1 MKFAHMADVHI
12 GSWRDPKLKDLA
24 TEAFS
29 KALEISV
36 HKKVDFILIS
46 GDLFNTALPGIDN
59 LKSVVKEF
67 KALKE
72 KDIPIYVI
80 PGSHDYS
87 PSGKTMIDVL
97 EEAGLLVNV
106 FKGKVVD
113 GKLQLRFTKDEKTG
127 VKITGILGRRGTLEK
142 LYYQDLDLEHLEKEH
157 GKKIFMFHTSIT
169 ELKPGQKSAMDSTD
183 VSYMPKNFDYY
194 AGGHV
199 HIVQKY
205 DFKDH
210 KNVIYPGPIFPANFE
225 ELENLENGGFYIY
238 DDEAHEHIG
247 KHEHEGKQEHD
258 VKHESV
264 KLERVEIHIKNT
276 FKIEI
281 NCEHKSPEEV
291 NQSIYDKLKG
301 KELLNTIVLIRV
313 AGKLKTGKVSD
324 IHFKE
329 IFDACYTQGAFFVM
343 RNTVKVVSAEYE
355 EIQTE
360 HASPE
365 ELEEAIIKEHLGQ
378 IKVKGFDSETELRLT
393 RELMHLLSSEKHE
406 GEKVYEYDER
416 VKKEVDRLLE
426 L

>member
-1 MKFAHMADVHI
+1 MADVHI

-24 TEAFS
+24 TDAFI
-29 KALEISV
+29 KAMEICV

-72 KDIPIYVI
+72 KDVPVYVI

-113 GKLQLRFTKDEKTG
+113 GKLQLKFTKDAKTG

-142 LYYQDLDLEHLEKEH
+142 LYYQDLDLEHLENEK

-169 ELKPGQKSAMDSTD
+169 ELKPGSKSSMDSTD
-183 VSYMPKNFDYY
+183 VSYMPKNFEYY

-199 HIVQKY
+199 HIVHQY
-205 DFKDH
+205 SFKDH
-210 KNVIYPGPIFPANFE
+210 KNVVYPGPLFPANFE
-225 ELENLENGGFYIY
+225 ELEELGVGGFYIY
-238 DDEAHEHIG
+238 DDD
-247 KHEHEGKQEHD
+247 KHDAKD
-258 VKHESV
+258 KDT
-264 KLERVEIHIKNT
+264 KLEREDIPIKNT
-276 FKIEI
+276 FKISI
-281 NCEHKSPEEV
+281 DCEHKSPEEV
-291 NQSIYDKLKG
+291 TEAVYAAIKG
-301 KELLNTIVLIRV
+301 KELLNNIVLIRIS
-313 AGKLKTGKVSD
+313 GKLKSGRVS
-324 IHFKE
+324 E
-329 IFDACYTQGAFFVM
+329 INFREIQIKCYAQGAFFVM
-343 RNTVKVVSAEYE
+343 RNTVKVVGAEYE
-355 EIQTE
+355 EIKIYQKN
-360 HASPE
+360 PE
-365 ELEEAIIKEHLGQ
+365 DVEEAIIQEHLGQ
-378 IKVKGFDSETELRLT
+378 IKVKGFDAETESRIT
-393 RELMHLLSSEKHE
+393 REMMHLLSSEKHE
-406 GEKVYEYDER
+406 GEKVYEYEER

>member
-1 MKFAHMADVHI
+1 MKFAHMADIHI

-24 TEAFS
+24 TEAFI
-29 KALEISV
+29 KALAICV

-67 KALKE
+67 KILKE
-72 KDIPIYVI
+72 KNIPVYII

-106 FKGKVVD
+106 FKGKVID
-113 GKLQLRFTKDEKTG
+113 EKLQLRFTKNEKTG
-127 VKITGILGRRGTLEK
+127 VKITGVLGRRGTLEK

-169 ELKPGQKSAMDSTD
+169 ELKPGSKSAMDSTD
-183 VSYMPKNFDYY
+183 MSYMPKNFEYY

-199 HIVQKY
+199 HIVHKY
-205 DFKDH
+205 DFPDH

-225 ELENLENGGFYIY
+225 ELEDLEYGGFYIY
-238 DDEAHEHIG
+238 DDSLNAELKLLRE
-247 KHEHEGKQEHD
+247 D
-258 VKHESV
+258 V
-264 KLERVEIHIKNT
+264 IIKNT
-276 FKIEI
+276 FKINI
-281 NCEHKSPEEV
+281 AAEHKSPEEV
-291 NQSIYDKLKG
+291 TELIYEKIKG
-301 KELLNTIVLIRV
+301 KELLNNIVLIRV

-324 IHFKE
+324 MNFKE
-329 IFDACYTQGAFFVM
+329 IFNKCYSQGAFFVM
-343 RNTVKVVSAEYE
+343 RNTVKVVGAEYE
-355 EIQTE
+355 EINIE
-360 HASPE
+360 ASPE
-365 ELEEAIIKEHLGQ
+365 DVEESLIKEHLGQ
-378 IKVKGFDSETELRLT
+378 IKITGFDSEVELRLT
-393 RELMHLLSSEKHE
+393 RELMHIFSSEKHE
-406 GEKVYEYDER
+406 GEKVYEYEER

>member
-1 MKFAHMADVHI
+1 MKFAHLADVHI

-24 TEAFS
+24 TEAFI
-29 KALEISV
+29 KAMEISL

-67 KALKE
+67 KILKE
-72 KDIPIYVI
+72 KDVPVYVI

-113 GKLQLRFTKDEKTG
+113 EKLQLKFTKDEKTG
-127 VKITGILGRRGTLEK
+127 AKITGILGRRGTLEK

-169 ELKPGQKSAMDSTD
+169 ELKPGSKSAMDSTD

-199 HIVQKY
+199 HIVHKF

-210 KNVIYPGPIFPANFE
+210 KNVVYPGPLFPANFE
-225 ELENLENGGFYIY
+225 ELEELGNGGFYIY
-238 DDEAHEHIG
+238 DDA
-247 KHEHEGKQEHD
+247 KHEH
-258 VKHESV
+258 
-264 KLERVEIHIKNT
+264 KLEREELPIKNT
-276 FKIEI
+276 FKIHI

-291 NQSIYDKLKG
+291 DSMICALIKG
-301 KELLNTIVLIRV
+301 KEFINTIVLIRV

-324 IHFKE
+324 INFRE
-329 IFDACYTQGAFFVM
+329 IFNKCYTQGAFFVM
-343 RNTVKVVSAEYE
+343 RNTVKIVSAEYE
-355 EIQTE
+355 EIKIDQKN
-360 HASPE
+360 PE
-365 ELEEAIIKEHLGQ
+365 DVEEAIIKEHLGQ
-378 IKVKGFDSETELRLT
+378 IKVHGFDSEIESRIT
-393 RELMHLLSSEKHE
+393 REMMHLLASEKHE
-406 GEKVYEYDER
+406 GEKVYEYEER

>member
-1 MKFAHMADVHI
+1 MRFAHMADIHI

-24 TEAFS
+24 TVAFT
-29 KALEISV
+29 KALKISLE
-36 HKKVDFILIS
+36 KKVDFILIS
-46 GDLFNTALPGIDN
+46 GDLFNTALPGIDS
-59 LKSVVKEF
+59 LKTVVKE
-67 KALKE
+67 LKVLNE
-72 KDIPIYVI
+72 KDVPVYVI

-97 EEAGLLVNV
+97 EEAGLLLNV

-113 GKLQLRFTKDEKTG
+113 GKLQLKFTEDKRTG
-127 VKITGILGRRGTLEK
+127 VKITGMLGRRGTLEK
-142 LYYQDLDLEHLEKEH
+142 LYYQDLDLEHLESEH

-183 VSYMPKNFDYY
+183 VSYMPKGFEYY
-194 AGGHV
+194 AGGHI

-225 ELENLENGGFYIY
+225 ELENLEDGGFYIY
-238 DDEAHEHIG
+238 DDD
-247 KHEHEGKQEHD
+247 KHD
-258 VKHESV
+258 NR
-264 KLERVEIHIKNT
+264 LEREDIHIKNT

-281 NCEHKSPEEV
+281 DCEHLGPEEV
-291 NQSIYDKLKG
+291 NQLILEKLKG

-329 IFDACYTQGAFFVM
+329 IFDSCYTQGAFFVM

-355 EIQTE
+355 EIRTDT
-360 HASPE
+360 SRPE
-365 ELEEAIIKEHLGQ
+365 ELEESIIAEHLGQ

-393 RELMHLLSSEKHE
+393 RELMQILSSEKHE

-416 VKKEVDRLLE
+416 VKKEVDRILE

>member
-1 MKFAHMADVHI
+1 MADIHI

-24 TEAFS
+24 TEAFT
-29 KALEISV
+29 KALDISSK
-36 HKKVDFILIS
+36 KKVDFILIS

-67 KALKE
+67 KILKE
-72 KDIPIYVI
+72 KDVPVYVI

-87 PSGKTMIDVL
+87 PSGKTMVDVL

-106 FKGKVVD
+106 FKGKIVN

-183 VSYMPKNFDYY
+183 VSYMPKGFEYY

-210 KNVIYPGPIFPANFE
+210 KNVVYPGPIFPANFE
-225 ELENLENGGFYIY
+225 ELEELGSGGFYIY
-238 DDEAHEHIG
+238 DDS
-247 KHEHEGKQEHD
+247 KHGED
-258 VKHESV
+258 RF
-264 KLERVEIHIKNT
+264 EREDIHIKNT
-276 FKIEI
+276 FKINI
-281 NCEHKSPEEV
+281 DCEHMSPEEA
-291 NQSIYDKLKG
+291 NQALFEKLKD
-301 KELLNTIVLIRV
+301 KELLNTIVLIR
-313 AGKLKTGKVSD
+313 ATGKLKTGKVSD
-324 IHFKE
+324 IRFKE
-329 IFDACYTQGAFFVM
+329 IFDKCYSQGAFFVM

-355 EIQTE
+355 EIKTD
-360 HASPE
+360 HSRPE
-365 ELEEAIIKEHLGQ
+365 ELEESIIREHLGQ
-378 IKVKGFDSETELRLT
+378 IKVKGFDGEKELRLT
-393 RELMHLLSSEKHE
+393 RELMQILSSDKHE

-416 VKKEVDRLLE
+416 VKKETDRLLE

>member
-24 TEAFS
+24 TEAFIRAMDICV
-29 KALEISV
+29 K
-36 HKKVDFILIS
+36 KKVDFILIS

-67 KALKE
+67 KLLKE
-72 KDIPIYVI
+72 KDIPVYVI

-113 GKLQLRFTKDEKTG
+113 EKLQLKFTKDEKTG
-127 VKITGILGRRGTLEK
+127 VKITGVLGRRGTLEK

-169 ELKPGQKSAMDSTD
+169 ELKPGHKSAMDSTD

-199 HIVQKY
+199 HIIHKY

-210 KNVIYPGPIFPANFE
+210 KNVVYPGPLFPANFE
-225 ELENLENGGFYIY
+225 ELEELGNGGFYICE
-238 DDEAHEHIG
+238 DDTHSSHGAHE
-247 KHEHEGKQEHD
+247 KT
-258 VKHESV
+258 VKM
-264 KLERVEIHIKNT
+264 EREELPIKNT
-276 FKIEI
+276 FKMEI
-281 NCEHKSPEEV
+281 DCEHKTPEEV
-291 NQSIYDKLKG
+291 DSMIYSHIKG
-301 KELLNTIVLIRV
+301 KEFINTIVMIRV

-324 IHFKE
+324 INFRE
-329 IFDACYTQGAFFVM
+329 IFSKCYSQGAFFVM

-355 EIQTE
+355 EIKIDQKN
-360 HASPE
+360 PE
-365 ELEEAIIKEHLGQ
+365 DVEEAIIKEHLGQ
-378 IKVKGFDSETELRLT
+378 IKVQGFDAETESRIT
-393 RELMHLLSSEKHE
+393 RELMNILSSEKHE
-406 GEKVYEYDER
+406 GEKVYEYEER
-416 VKKEVDRLLE
+416 VKKDVDRLLE

>member
-24 TEAFS
+24 TDAFI
-29 KALEISV
+29 KAMDICV
-36 HKKVDFILIS
+36 KKKVDFILIS

-72 KDIPIYVI
+72 KNISVYVI

-113 GKLQLRFTKDEKTG
+113 GKLQLKFTKDEKTG

-169 ELKPGQKSAMDSTD
+169 EMKPGSKGAMDSTD
-183 VSYMPKNFDYY
+183 VSYMPKNFEYY

-199 HIVQKY
+199 HIVHEFS
-205 DFKDH
+205 FKDH
-210 KNVIYPGPIFPANFE
+210 KNVVYPGPIFPANFE
-225 ELENLENGGFYIY
+225 ELEDLGTGGFYICEE
-238 DDEAHEHIG
+238 D
-247 KHEHEGKQEHD
+247 KHGLI
-258 VKHESV
+258 
-264 KLERVEIHIKNT
+264 KLEREDIPIKNV
-276 FKIEI
+276 FKISI
-281 NCEHKSPEEV
+281 NCEHKSPQEV
-291 NQSIYDKLKG
+291 DEIVYAQLKG
-301 KELLNTIVLIRV
+301 KELLNNIVLIRI

-324 IHFKE
+324 INFKE
-329 IFDACYTQGAFFVM
+329 IFSKCYTQGAFFVM

-355 EIQTE
+355 EITIDQKN
-360 HASPE
+360 PE
-365 ELEEAIIKEHLGQ
+365 DVEEAIIKEHLGQ
-378 IKVKGFDSETELRLT
+378 VKVNSFDSETELRLT
-393 RELMHLLSSEKHE
+393 REMMHLLSSEKHE
-406 GEKVYEYDER
+406 GEKVYEYEER

>member
-29 KALEISV
+29 KAIEVSV
-36 HKKVDFILIS
+36 KKKVDFILIA
-46 GDLFNTALPGIDN
+46 GDLFNTALPGIDS

-67 KALKE
+67 KVLKE
-72 KDIPIYVI
+72 KDVPVYVI

-97 EEAGLLVNV
+97 EEAGLLINV
-106 FKGKVVD
+106 FKGKVVE
-113 GKLQLRFTKDEKTG
+113 GKLQLKFTKDEKTG

-142 LYYQDLDLEHLEKEH
+142 LYYQDLDLEHLEKEK

-169 ELKPGQKSAMDSTD
+169 ELKPGSKSSMDSTD
-183 VSYMPKNFDYY
+183 VSYMPKGFDYY

-199 HIVQKY
+199 HIVHKY
-205 DFKDH
+205 DFKDY
-210 KNVIYPGPIFPANFE
+210 KNVVYPGPIFPANFE
-225 ELENLENGGFYIY
+225 ELEDLNEGGFYIY
-238 DDEAHEHIG
+238 DDA
-247 KHEHEGKQEHD
+247 KHGEG
-258 VKHESV
+258 
-264 KLERVEIHIKNT
+264 KLERENINVKNT
-276 FKIEI
+276 FNITVD
-281 NCEHKSPEEV
+281 CEHKSPEEV
-291 NQSIYDKLKG
+291 NQLVFEKLKG
-301 KELLNTIVLIRV
+301 KELLNTIVLIRI

-329 IFDACYTQGAFFVM
+329 IFDKCYSQGAFFVM

-355 EIQTE
+355 EIKID
-360 HASPE
+360 HKNPE
-365 ELEEAIIKEHLGQ
+365 DMEYEIIKEHLGQ
-378 IKVKGFDSETELRLT
+378 VKVKGFDSETELRLT
-393 RELMHLLSSEKHE
+393 RELMQALSSEKHE

-416 VKKEVDRLLE
+416 VKKEGDRLLE

>member
-24 TEAFS
+24 TDAFI
-29 KALEISV
+29 KAMNICV

-67 KALKE
+67 KILKE

-97 EEAGLLVNV
+97 EEAGFLVNV

-113 GKLQLRFTKDEKTG
+113 GKLQLKFTKDEKTSA
-127 VKITGILGRRGTLEK
+127 KITGILGRRGTLEK

-169 ELKPGQKSAMDSTD
+169 ELKPGSKSAMDSTD
-183 VSYMPKNFDYY
+183 VSYMPKGFEYY

-199 HIVQKY
+199 HIVHKY
-205 DFKDH
+205 DFKDY
-210 KNVIYPGPIFPANFE
+210 KNVIYPGPLFPANFE
-225 ELENLENGGFYIY
+225 ELEELGNGGFYIY
-238 DDEAHEHIG
+238 DDT
-247 KHEHEGKQEHD
+247 KHGD
-258 VKHESV
+258 AR
-264 KLERVEIHIKNT
+264 LEREEIPVKNT

-281 NCEHKSPEEV
+281 NCEYKSPEEV
-291 NQSIYDKLKG
+291 DGMIYEKLKG

-313 AGKLKTGKVSD
+313 AGKLKTGKVSG
-324 IHFKE
+324 INFRE
-329 IFDACYTQGAFFVM
+329 IFGKCYTQGAFFVM

-355 EIQTE
+355 EIKIDQKN
-360 HASPE
+360 PE
-365 ELEEAIIKEHLGQ
+365 DVEEAIIKEHLGQ
-378 IKVKGFDSETELRLT
+378 IKVNGFDVETESRIT
-393 RELMHLLSSEKHE
+393 HEMMHLLSSEKHE
-406 GEKVYEYDER
+406 GEKVYEYEER
-416 VKKEVDRLLE
+416 VKKEVDRLLG